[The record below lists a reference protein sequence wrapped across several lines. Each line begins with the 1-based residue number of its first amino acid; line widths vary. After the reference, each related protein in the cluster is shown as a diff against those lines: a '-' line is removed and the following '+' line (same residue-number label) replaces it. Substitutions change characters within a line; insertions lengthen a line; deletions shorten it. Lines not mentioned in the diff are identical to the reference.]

1 MNYWIFKVNPEDY
14 DIDSHIAYHDKRI
27 TWRTPNHQN
36 KIKANDIAFIWR
48 TGASRGI
55 IGVMD
60 IDSNPTMRRVFE
72 HEKQFIKQ
80 NIPLADVMVS
90 GKLRDIKVNLPY
102 QVLKEMPQTN
112 DLSVFTTSSK
122 KEFSVGTNY
131 TVTKEEGEVLMQI
144 IDSLVIM
151 PVLYK

>member
-1 MNYWIFKVNPEDY
+1 MSYWIFKTNPADY

-27 TWRTPNHQN
+27 TWRTPNHEK
-36 KIKANDIAFIWR
+36 KIKTGDIAFIWR
-48 TGASRGI
+48 TGINRGI
-55 IGVMD
+55 IAVMD
-60 IDSNPTMRRVFE
+60 INSNPTTIRVFE

-80 NIPLADVMVS
+80 NISLADIMVS

-102 QVLKEMPQTN
+102 QLLKEMPQTN

-131 TVTKEEGEVLMQI
+131 KVTKEEGESILQFI
-144 IDSLVIM
+144 TALAESEDA
-151 PVLYK
+151 